1 VEISLPL
8 RLPIR
13 NLSGALLNGNINCF
27 NLDNLFLKKLTP
39 DLKLTQ
45 KDLHAIT

>member
-1 VEISLPL
+1 L
-8 RLPIR
+8 RLPIP

-27 NLDNLFLKKLTP
+27 NLENLFLKKTP
-39 DLKLTQ
+39 ADLKLTQ